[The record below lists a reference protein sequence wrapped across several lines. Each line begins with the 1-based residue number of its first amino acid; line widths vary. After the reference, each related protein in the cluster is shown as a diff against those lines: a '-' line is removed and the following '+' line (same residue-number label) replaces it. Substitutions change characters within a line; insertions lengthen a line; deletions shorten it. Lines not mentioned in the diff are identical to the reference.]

1 MVELF
6 MRRRAALSA
15 SLLDLPPVRE
25 GLQYFW
31 SGLDLPDLLPSS
43 GPLTW
48 NSRTGEGSITW
59 SVPTTNGGTVFPNHT
74 IMIPTSYAIRIGM
87 FSPSLWIGS
96 VGGISEYTVEVVADL
111 DWSKSSGGKII
122 GSSTNSD
129 EHFHI
134 GADPANGMYAILV
147 KETLSSGPI
156 SEGFHCLS
164 VTLSMS
170 NRYDYRVYLDGDLIQ
185 SKSSILEC
193 FKAPTAPTAVPLG
206 AVAKYSRALTPE
218 EITRNYRYY
227 KSIWR

>member
-31 SGLDLPDLLPSS
+31 SGLDLPDPLPSS
-43 GPLTW
+43 GPLIW

-59 SVPTTNGGTVFPNHT
+59 TVPTTNGGTVFPNHT
-74 IMIPTSYAIRIGM
+74 IMIPTSYANRIGT
-87 FSPSLWIGS
+87 FSPSSWIGS
-96 VGGISEYTVEVVADL
+96 VGMISEYTVEVVADL

-122 GSSTNSD
+122 GSSTTSD

-156 SEGFHCLS
+156 SEGLHCLS
-164 VTLSMS
+164 VTLSLS
-170 NRYDYRVYLDGDLIQ
+170 NMYDYRIYLDGDLIQ
-185 SKSSILEC
+185 SKSSILDC
-193 FKAPTAPTAVPLG
+193 FKAPDAPTKVPLG
-206 AVAKYSRALTPE
+206 GCGKVFQSLNPGRNRPE
-218 EITRNYRYY
+218 LPVL
-227 KSIWR
+227 